1 MTRFQEDPNEQIFLG
16 TFGKCGTGFTLNSAM
31 YLVCIDTPYTFS
43 LFEQGYQRIYR
54 VNNTRPAFIKV
65 LVCEETID
73 ERVQQIVE
81 TKKELGEYL
90 VDGVGDGTVDS
101 RLSDELRAIIRD
113 L

>member
-1 MTRFQEDPNEQIFLG
+1 MPSGSPGRCRLRAFPDRPPDHG
-16 TFGKCGTGFTLNSAM
+16 RSC
-31 YLVCIDTPYTFS
+31 
-43 LFEQGYQRIYR
+43 R

-90 VDGVGDGTVDS
+90 VDGVGDGTVDT
-101 RLSDELRAIIRD
+101 RLAEELRSIIRD